1 MPPGA
6 LVPRTNLEIRLP
18 PLSFPG
24 SLPPIPGSDGP
35 GRSRRARGDSQPEA
49 YHGCARGMIAN
60 IPRRRGML
68 LPVLLVYILTKSKQ
82 GHGGF
87 ARRLTRQP
95 ARRRVASSLGFM
107 PKTQLCWRLRRIFTN
122 EAHFSWGM
130 PVKSTRRNPYF
141 SKVSRTWNSKS
152 PALGNRVSPRSQR
165 PRSFCMAEWEPRKKP
180 FVNPFA
186 SVFRV
191 P

>member
-18 PLSFPG
+18 PLASREAYPQSPARTATVG
-24 SLPPIPGSDGP
+24 GP
-35 GRSRRARGDSQPEA
+35 GVIHSLGRIMGALLGGR
-49 YHGCARGMIAN
+49 
-60 IPRRRGML
+60 

-122 EAHFSWGM
+122 EAHFFWGM

-165 PRSFCMAEWEPRKKP
+165 PRSFCMAEWDPRKKP

>member
-6 LVPRTNLEIRLP
+6 SVPRTNLEIRLP
-18 PLSFPG
+18 PLASREAYPQ
-24 SLPPIPGSDGP
+24 SPART
-35 GRSRRARGDSQPEA
+35 GRGSRRARGDSQPEA

-165 PRSFCMAEWEPRKKP
+165 PRSFCMAEWDPRKKP

>member
-1 MPPGA
+1 MAPSLRAVSHRESHLSRVKKRCRGVLRMPPGA
-6 LVPRTNLEIRLP
+6 SVPRTNLEIRLP
-18 PLSFPG
+18 PLASREAYPQ
-24 SLPPIPGSDGP
+24 SPART
-35 GRSRRARGDSQPEA
+35 GRGSRRARGDSQPEA
-49 YHGCARGMIAN
+49 YHGCARGVIAN

-130 PVKSTRRNPYF
+130 PVKSTRRYPYF
-141 SKVSRTWNSKS
+141 SKVSRT
-152 PALGNRVSPRSQR
+152 
-165 PRSFCMAEWEPRKKP
+165 
-180 FVNPFA
+180 
-186 SVFRV
+186 
-191 P
+191 